1 MSFIDELKKRKV
13 LRVATVYVVVAW
25 VAIQA
30 ASIALPSF
38 GAPDWAMRVL
48 MLLFALGF
56 PLTLLLTWALEL
68 TPEGVKLTP
77 NPVGNKRMAG
87 VVAVLAALALGW
99 FFIGKP
105 GMRSGEA
112 VAGERSIAVLPFVN
126 MSGDKANE
134 YFSDGLAETTLDML
148 AQVKDLKVI
157 ARTSSFAFKG
167 KATDMREIGRALGAA
182 HLLEGSV
189 QQSGDTVR
197 ITAQLIRSSDGT
209 HLWSKR
215 YDRQL
220 TDVFKI
226 QDEIATEVVK
236 ALQIALPAAEQKQ
249 LLRKRTDNV
258 AAYKEYLKGNAL
270 LVGRKVADMR
280 RALAHFEQA
289 IKLDSGYARAYAAA
303 SSALALIDNYAS
315 ITPEEERR
323 QKLYIDRAL
332 ELAPN
337 LGEAHIA
344 HAVMLEKQR
353 KLPEAA
359 AAFRRGVEF
368 APGYATG
375 WQWYAEFLMYE
386 HGDIGG
392 ALPMFERALVL
403 DPLSPI
409 IRNNHAFALLVA
421 GRTDEA
427 LARNARLLVDRP
439 DFAPAHSLRADTLQ
453 LRGDLV
459 GGLRALK
466 TVDEH
471 DPVAGS
477 GHMLRCD
484 YMARFGAVTEAAD
497 CLDRFAALF
506 PDQDDKVIEARIELM
521 QLVGNVAGAL
531 ALLSAQDHPDP
542 WQRADLLILNRR
554 AGEALP
560 ILRSLVPELFA
571 QPPEMASPF
580 IGDAIMV
587 GTALL
592 QTGARQQGRA
602 LLQEALR
609 TSRGRP
615 YANPVLGRG
624 WWDVFAQVQLENVP
638 GACRV
643 LKEAVDSGYFLDIPQ
658 LDATP
663 LMEPLRADP
672 CYQRILAPARAKAA
686 AQVAA
691 ARKAGL
697 L

>member
-1 MSFIDELKKRKV
+1 VSFIAELRQRKV
-13 LRVATVYVVVAW
+13 FKVAVAYLVVAW

-30 ASIALPSF
+30 ASIALPTF
-38 GAPDWAMRVL
+38 AAPVWVLRVL
-48 MLLFALGF
+48 ILLLAIGF
-56 PLTLLLTWALEL
+56 PFALLLTWAVEL
-68 TPEGVKLTP
+68 GPEGMRF
-77 NPVGNKRMAG
+77 NAGGAGSKRMYAVTAG
-87 VVAVLAALALGW
+87 LLLLALGW
-99 FFIGKP
+99 FFVGQP
-105 GMRSGEA
+105 AFRGGPA
-112 VAGERSIAVLPFVN
+112 HVAERSIAVLPFVN

-167 KATDMREIGRALGAA
+167 KPTDMREIGKALGAA

-220 TDVFKI
+220 TDVFRI

-236 ALQIALPAAEQKQ
+236 ALQIALPAAEKKQ
-249 LLRKRTDNV
+249 LVRKRTESV
-258 AAYKEYLKGNAL
+258 AAYREYLKGNAL
-270 LVGRKVADMR
+270 LIGRKVADMR
-280 RALAHFEQA
+280 RAVAHFEKA
-289 IKLDSGYARAYAAA
+289 IELDPGYARAYAAA
-303 SSALALIDNYAS
+303 SSALVLLETYAS

-323 QKLYIDRAL
+323 RELYIDRAL
-332 ELAPN
+332 ELAPY

-344 HAVMLEKQR
+344 RAVVLEEQR
-353 KLPEAA
+353 KLAEADA
-359 AAFRRGVEF
+359 AYRRGVEL

-375 WQWYAEFLMYE
+375 WHWYAEFVLHEY
-386 HGDIGG
+386 GDV
-392 ALPMFERALVL
+392 ARTLPMLERAMAL

-409 IRNNHAFALLVA
+409 IRNEHAFTLLVA
-421 GRTDEA
+421 GRVDEA
-427 LARNARLLVDRP
+427 LARNARLLAERP
-439 DFAPAHSLRADTLQ
+439 DFAPAHGLRADTLE

-459 GGLRALK
+459 GTLRALA
-466 TVDEH
+466 TADEH
-471 DPVAGS
+471 DPGAGM
-477 GHMLRCD
+477 GHIWRCKSL
-484 YMARFGAVTEAAD
+484 ARFGAVTEAAD
-497 CLDRFAALF
+497 CVDRFAALF
-506 PDQDDKVIEARIELM
+506 PDQDDKVIEARIEMLE
-521 QLVGNVAGAL
+521 LVGNVAGAL

-542 WQRADLLILNRR
+542 WERASLLILNRR

-580 IGDAIMV
+580 VGDAILV

-592 QTGARQQGRA
+592 QTGATQQGRA

-615 YANPVLGRG
+615 YATPVLGRG
-624 WWDVFAQVQLENVP
+624 WWDVFAQVQLEDVP
-638 GACRV
+638 GACRA
-643 LKEAVDSGYFLDIPQ
+643 LKEAVDSGYFLDIAQ
-658 LDATP
+658 LDTTP
-663 LMEPLRADP
+663 WMEPLRADP